1 MRKSGQMRVFTC
13 NLTHYVKNWSLFFLS
28 NNFCK
33 NAGTVRCTDSKTLS
47 TYRKS
52 NQTVRTSLQICGL
65 TLTVD
70 LDGLAVLYLATLQAL
85 AVSINI
91 RYNGVFT
98 TGELT
103 QYLLTGKSQTE
114 IVLIVPLIKQD
125 RSLKWPRRE
134 RTFEVNK

>member
-1 MRKSGQMRVFTC
+1 MRVFVFTC
-13 NLTHYVKNWSLFFLS
+13 NLTHCVKKLKPFFLL

-47 TYRKS
+47 TYSKS
-52 NQTVRTSLQICGL
+52 NQAVRTSLQICGL

-91 RYNGVFT
+91 RDNGV
-98 TGELT
+98 
-103 QYLLTGKSQTE
+103 LLR
-114 IVLIVPLIKQD
+114 L
-125 RSLKWPRRE
+125 
-134 RTFEVNK
+134 VN